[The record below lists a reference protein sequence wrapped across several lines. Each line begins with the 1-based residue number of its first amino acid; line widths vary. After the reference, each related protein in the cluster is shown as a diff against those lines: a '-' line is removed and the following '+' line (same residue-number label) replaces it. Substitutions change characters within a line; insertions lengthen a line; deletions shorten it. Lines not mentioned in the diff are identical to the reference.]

1 MSQSQIWF
9 INGPGEHFSTY
20 IHCFHYRKW
29 KKMQYSVGHKYK
41 GQMEVATFW
50 CGFVFQQLDIQFW
63 SQRASSCLRWTQQ
76 RRRWRTVVG
85 KDKKRTKSEK
95 IYFKISKDIDHYKQ
109 LIVDAGNG
117 IIWKNTLHSE
127 PKCIFS
133 GQKFSKKLLK
143 ILNKIRGVFW
153 NTIGHKMRATH

>member
-50 CGFVFQQLDIQFW
+50 CGFVFQQLDVQFW

-76 RRRWRTVVG
+76 RQRWRTVVG

-95 IYFKISKDIDHYKQ
+95 IYFKISKDIDHYNSW
-109 LIVDAGNG
+109 LLMLVMV
-117 IIWKNTLHSE
+117 LHE
-127 PKCIFS
+127 
-133 GQKFSKKLLK
+133 K
-143 ILNKIRGVFW
+143 ILCTVNQNAFFLAKISQKNFW
-153 NTIGHKMRATH
+153 KF

>member
-1 MSQSQIWF
+1 
-9 INGPGEHFSTY
+9 
-20 IHCFHYRKW
+20 
-29 KKMQYSVGHKYK
+29 MQYSVGHKYK

-50 CGFVFQQLDIQFW
+50 CGFVFQQLDMQFW

-117 IIWKNTLHSE
+117 IMWKNTLHSE

-143 ILNKIRGVFW
+143 ILNRIRGVFW
-153 NTIGHKMRATH
+153 NTIVVKMRVTH

>member
-1 MSQSQIWF
+1 MCHNLKFDLLMAQVNILVLIYIVSTIV
-9 INGPGEHFSTY
+9 NG
-20 IHCFHYRKW
+20 

-117 IIWKNTLHSE
+117 IIWKKYFAQWTKMHFIW
-127 PKCIFS
+127 P
-133 GQKFSKKLLK
+133 K
-143 ILNKIRGVFW
+143 ILKKKWKF
-153 NTIGHKMRATH
+153 